1 MRIKSSLIP
10 SLITSIRVI
19 LAFLLL
25 YSLIND
31 LRILSISLFFIA
43 VASDAFDGYIA
54 RQLGASS
61 SAGAYFDIIADFI
74 LVLNVFLA
82 FVIDGIYPYW
92 ILILIVLVFLQFI
105 VSSKFKVL
113 IYDPLGKYYGS
124 FLFLMI
130 LITLLPLEFINYNLL
145 LVIIVVFTF
154 ISLISR
160 YLYFIFR
167 KINKKQ
173 D

>member
-1 MRIKSSLIP
+1 MRNKISLIP

-19 LAFLLL
+19 LAFVLL
-25 YSLIND
+25 YSIINNFGV
-31 LRILSISLFFIA
+31 LSITLFLIA
-43 VASDAFDGYIA
+43 IASDAIDGYIA
-54 RQLGASS
+54 RKLGVTSP
-61 SAGAYFDIIADFI
+61 AGAYFDIIADFI
-74 LVLNVFLA
+74 LVLTVFVA

-105 VSSKFKVL
+105 ASSKFKVL

-130 LITLLPLEFINYNLL
+130 FITLLPIESLNYNLL
-145 LVIIVVFTF
+145 LSLIVVFTL
-154 ISLISR
+154 ISLLSR

-167 KINKKQ
+167 KINNK
-173 D
+173 